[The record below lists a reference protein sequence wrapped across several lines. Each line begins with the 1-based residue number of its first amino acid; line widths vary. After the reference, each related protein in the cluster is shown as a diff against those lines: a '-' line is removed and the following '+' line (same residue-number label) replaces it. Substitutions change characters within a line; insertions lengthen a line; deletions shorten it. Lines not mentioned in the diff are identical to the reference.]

1 MFLLSHYGI
10 LKEKLPYLY
19 FFHIGGYMEQNT
31 KELLQWHPA
40 FYAGLQIEL
49 AEEADKLIFE
59 NEHTLSN
66 KPMLIDVLII
76 KKNSEE
82 PIQKNIG
89 KIFQKYN
96 IIEYKSPTDYLS
108 IDDFYKVYGYTCF
121 YKSDANKVNA
131 IPIQEITITFASHN
145 YPRDMI
151 NHLKEVHG
159 YEIEQKESGIYYILG
174 DIIPIQL
181 LVTSRLSKEQ
191 NLWLNSL
198 TNCIKDKEQISA
210 IIKDYQ
216 KHKNNALYDAVLN
229 LIIQANQ
236 KTFKE
241 GNPMCEALEDLMKD
255 IIKEKEQ
262 TAEQRGIQLGEQQG
276 KQQQL
281 LQQIQK
287 KINKSKTIEQ
297 IAEELEET
305 IETISPLYYQL
316 KANH

>member
-1 MFLLSHYGI
+1 
-10 LKEKLPYLY
+10 
-19 FFHIGGYMEQNT
+19 MEQTT

-49 AEEADKLIFE
+49 AEETDKLIFE

-82 PIQKNIG
+82 PIHKNIG
-89 KIFQKYN
+89 RIFKKHN

-121 YKSDANKVNA
+121 YKSDSQKVND
-131 IPIQEITITFASHN
+131 ILIEDVTITFASHK

-151 NHLKEVHG
+151 KHLKEVRG
-159 YEIEQKESGIYYILG
+159 YTIEYKEPGIYYILG
-174 DIIPIQL
+174 DIVPIQL
-181 LVTSRLSKEQ
+181 LVTSKLSKEQ

-198 TNCIKDKEQISA
+198 TNTLRDKEQLTA
-210 IIKDYQ
+210 IITDYQ
-216 KHKNNALYDAVLN
+216 KHKDNDLYDAVLN

-236 KTFKE
+236 KNFKE
-241 GNPMCEALEDLMKD
+241 VKSMCEALENLMKD

-262 TAEQRGIQLGEQQG
+262 TAEQRGIQLGEQRGIQLG
-276 KQQQL
+276 EQRGIRLGEQQQL

-287 KINKSKTIEQ
+287 KINKLKTIEQ

-305 IETISPLYYQL
+305 VETISPLYYQL
-316 KANH
+316 KANR

>member
-1 MFLLSHYGI
+1 
-10 LKEKLPYLY
+10 
-19 FFHIGGYMEQNT
+19 MEQET

-40 FYAGLQIEL
+40 FYASLQIEL
-49 AEEADKLIFE
+49 AEEAHKLIFE
-59 NEHTLSN
+59 NEHPLSN

-76 KKNSEE
+76 KKNSKE

-89 KIFQKYN
+89 RIFKQYN

-121 YKSDANKVNA
+121 YKSDAKHVND
-131 IPIQEITITFASHN
+131 ISIEDVTITFASHN

-151 NHLKEVHG
+151 KHLKEVQG
-159 YEIEQKESGIYYILG
+159 FEIKQQEPGIYYILG

-181 LVTSRLSKEQ
+181 LVTSKLSKEQ

-198 TNCIKDKEQISA
+198 TNNMKDKEQLSA
-210 IIKDYQ
+210 IITDYQ
-216 KHKNNALYDAVLN
+216 KHKNNLLYDAVMN

-236 KTFKE
+236 KTFRE
-241 GNPMCEALEDLMKD
+241 VNSMCEALEALMKD

-262 TAEQRGIQLGEQQG
+262 QAEQRGILLGEQRGEQRG
-276 KQQQL
+276 ILLGEQRGEQQKL
-281 LQQIQK
+281 LQLIQK
-287 KINKSKTIEQ
+287 KMLKLKTIEQ
-297 IAEELEET
+297 IADELEET

-316 KANH
+316 KENQ